1 MNKTA
6 AVVLAGGRG
15 ERIGGPVPKQYL
27 ELAGK
32 PMLWHTLKAFEA
44 SVVDEVILVVPKG
57 GVDYAREQYVEK
69 YGFRKIAAVV
79 EGGAERYDSVYAGL
93 NALRDRG
100 CRIVAIHD
108 GARPL
113 VTPELILQSV
123 HTAEAHGACV
133 IAVPVKDTIKLAD
146 AEGFAAETLPRNR
159 LWAMQTPQTFRYDIC
174 IRAFD
179 RMMERE
185 GGREGITDDAMV
197 IEKYSSIQVK
207 FSMGDYRN
215 IKVTTREDL
224 ITAEAFLKNV

>member
-1 MNKTA
+1 MEKIA
-6 AVVLAGGRG
+6 AVVLAGGKG

-44 SVVDEVILVVPKG
+44 SVVDEVVLVVPQG
-57 GVDYAREQYVEK
+57 GVDYARAQYVEAF
-69 YGFRKIAAVV
+69 GFRKIIGIV
-79 EGGAERYDSVYAGL
+79 EGGAERCDSVYAGL

-123 HTAEAHGACV
+123 HAAETHGACV
-133 IAVPVKDTIKLAD
+133 IAVPVKDTIKIAD
-146 AEGFAAETLPRNR
+146 DAGFAAETLPRR
-159 LWAMQTPQTFRYDIC
+159 YLWAMQTPQTFRYDLC

-179 RMMERE
+179 RMMEKPGLRE
-185 GGREGITDDAMV
+185 SITDDAMV
-197 IEKYSSIQVK
+197 IEKYSNTQVK
-207 FSMGDYRN
+207 LSMGDYRN

-224 ITAEAFLKNV
+224 ITAEAFLKNA